1 MFPKNLGIARDTA
14 GMYVIIKIT
23 TTSTARNGR
32 IDFAIDSILSPETEE
47 ATKRTR
53 PIGGVARPTVRFTLI
68 IIAKC
73 TG

>member
-1 MFPKNLGIARDTA
+1 MA
-14 GMYVIIKIT
+14 GTYVIRKIT

-32 IDFAIDSILSPETEE
+32 IAFEIVSTFSPDTDD
-47 ATKRTR
+47 ATNRTN
-53 PIGGVARPTVRFTLI
+53 PIGGVARPTVKFTDM

>member
-1 MFPKNLGIARDTA
+1 MA
-14 GMYVIIKIT
+14 GTYVIRKIT

-32 IDFAIDSILSPETEE
+32 IADAQIFEIVSTFSPDTDD
-47 ATKRTR
+47 ATNRTN
-53 PIGGVARPTVRFTLI
+53 PIGGVARPTVKFTDM

>member
-1 MFPKNLGIARDTA
+1 M
-14 GMYVIIKIT
+14 KIT
-23 TTSTARNGR
+23 TTSTARNGK
-32 IDFAIDSILSPETEE
+32 IDFAMDSILSPETEE